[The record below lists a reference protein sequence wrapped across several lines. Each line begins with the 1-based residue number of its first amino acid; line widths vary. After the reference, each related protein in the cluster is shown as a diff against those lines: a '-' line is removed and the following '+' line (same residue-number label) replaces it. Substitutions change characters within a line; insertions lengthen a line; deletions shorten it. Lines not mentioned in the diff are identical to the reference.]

1 MKKDKTIIGLVLVS
15 LFFMFG
21 TFTLYRNY
29 GPYFAEIRQA
39 YQDKDALNL
48 DNELTESELADLF
61 TSHEYIKDPVDAD
74 YIAKWIKRRYN
85 EGGALAN
92 LGALNLNA
100 NKMVAVDAQANGGSQ
115 LHERLAMS
123 RRSLGFVDSTALK
136 HHLTVNPG
144 DSVIEVTVFMKDT
157 VGGWRGL
164 INRVR
169 QENKIP
175 VAGVP
180 VRLTEYKLKE
190 RNNYDATPDRFIAS
204 DSVIGWAVTNASGIA
219 VLPVKAGGSY
229 SVVPVRDGYEYG
241 REKGTVNGEITDK
254 TTSFAFE
261 EKPHKIT
268 PLDPMTYNRIKEDRA
283 LTVRTPEQWK
293 DNLIMAVI
301 IFLLSWWGGF
311 FVIKRIDRKLGKQ
324 SDGLML
330 IALMTM
336 TGISL
341 LAMFAIADPLVDRMM
356 GLDMAWGVFYGV
368 LALVAM
374 SSVNYVKFYRS
385 ESRIQG
391 GVLQF
396 DFLAQGINWL
406 AKPFAD
412 KLQSLK
418 QKRKPGGGLMALV
431 KTVGYFLG
439 MLLAVLLLP
448 VDIIRW
454 LLKKCGL
461 SSDRIKQTFS
471 MVSWPQGI
479 GYMLVA
485 LMLVVLLRIF
495 GSGPEGSG
503 ARVNLGPLQPSEISK
518 YLVVVFMA
526 AFFATNAEKI
536 RGYATRIDDLILKL
550 KFQARTIIIMVLCL
564 GLLLGCYVLLISDMG
579 PALVLIVTFLFIYS
593 IARGDFLQL
602 ILGVITFVLTMMFAS
617 WVNNTPT
624 TMAMFALLWLAAW
637 LAYGWLK
644 DKRIYESAIIMNLLF
659 LVFIQAGSWLTAMG
673 AESEGLRLN
682 NRVEA
687 AWSGVW
693 NNEVPGGDQVAQGL
707 WSLATG
713 GLFGQGLGRGNANL
727 VPAFHTDMIFLS
739 IGEVMGWVTLVLI
752 LVCLALML
760 HRSMLLARR
769 SGHPFL
775 FYLVSGIAIVIGV
788 QFFVIVLGSTGLI
801 PLTGVA
807 VPLLSYGK
815 SSLIMNLAA
824 FGIVISCSRIHAGK
838 NQEKQI
844 RKYDEVIASSS
855 LTFIL
860 MSVFL
865 GCTLLYYQFVQRDS
879 TLIRPAYVCDKDGN
893 RLQEYN
899 PRIMLL
905 VNKLNAGNIYDRNG
919 VLLAT
924 SDPAALTENLD
935 QLVLC
940 GLDRKKL
947 SELSHERM
955 KRYYPFAEDLF
966 FMLGDLNTKVLWG
979 SNDSY
984 PYGYLAEKRHLSHLR
999 GFDNLLTDDQKVVD
1013 TVTAKQHVY
1022 NRFLPAERTKKTL
1035 HFTHYNY
1042 EELLP
1047 MLKSG
1052 IKSGKVKK
1060 WNEQRNKRDLTLTI
1074 DANLQHLMQQQMA
1087 AVIKDDG
1094 FLKGQQRLRASVVVL
1109 DVNTGDLLTS
1119 SCYPLPDQDIIS
1131 QTGGVYNDN
1140 GEMFQAYTERDLGLT
1155 YQTQPGS
1162 TAKVMSALAGFMKLG
1177 DEAAKAHY
1185 FVYGDE
1191 RVHEGVE
1198 PSDNVNIHDAI
1209 VRSSNNF
1216 FVHFVNDQ
1224 DLHPQLDS
1232 IYRMAGIR
1240 LHIEEHESLTPYYFD
1255 MDPSFSYGAEMES
1268 LRVKSVNK
1276 YTNYMNNR
1284 RIKHQKFNWVETGH
1298 AWGQQN
1304 IYATPLNMARVVS
1317 MVANNGKFVP
1327 TRYVLKYGT
1336 GKKAKETHPAD
1347 AVSMVSNTRYLYSYM
1362 QDESD
1367 SHRKYPLP
1375 GARGNQTRMGGKTGT
1390 PMRAFGSAKKLKDDA
1405 WYICFINSN
1414 KQHGP
1419 LAIAVRLERSGVGSK
1434 KAVEFVAKAVV
1445 PALNNAGYQLQ

>member
-48 DNELTESELADLF
+48 DNELTDSELADLF
-61 TSHEYIKDPVDAD
+61 TSHGYFKDQADAD
-74 YIAKWIKRRYN
+74 YIAKWIKHRYN
-85 EGGALAN
+85 EGGAFAN
-92 LGALNLNA
+92 LGALNLNV
-100 NKMVAVDAQANGGSQ
+100 NKMMAVDALENGGPQ
-115 LHERLAMS
+115 LHERLSMS
-123 RRSLGFVDSTALK
+123 RGSLGIVDSIALQ
-136 HHLTVNPG
+136 HQLTVNPG
-144 DSVIEVTVFMKDT
+144 DNVIEVTVYMKDT

-164 INRVR
+164 INKLSR
-169 QENKIP
+169 ENNIP

-180 VRLTEYKLKE
+180 VRLTEYTLRE
-190 RNNYDATPDRFIAS
+190 SSIYDVTTDKYVVS
-204 DSVIGWAVTNASGIA
+204 DSVVGWAVTDASGIA
-219 VLPVKAGGSY
+219 VLPVKAGASY
-229 SVVPVRDGYEYG
+229 SVVPVKDGYEYG
-241 REKGTVNGEITDK
+241 REKGTVNGDITEK
-254 TTSFAFE
+254 TTNFAFE
-261 EKPHKIT
+261 ERPHKLT

-311 FVIKRIDRKLGKQ
+311 FVIKGIDRKLGKQ

-330 IALMTM
+330 ISLMAM

-341 LAMFAIADPLVDRMM
+341 LAMFAIVDPLVDRMM

-385 ESRIQG
+385 ESRTQC
-391 GVLQF
+391 GVMKF
-396 DFLAQGINWL
+396 DFLAQGLNWL
-406 AKPFAD
+406 VKPFGD
-412 KLQSLK
+412 KLKSLK
-418 QKRKPGGGLMALV
+418 QKEKSKSGLSVLM

-448 VDIIRW
+448 IDIIRW

-461 SSDRIKQTFS
+461 SSGKIKQKFS
-471 MVSWPQGI
+471 AISWPQGI
-479 GYMLVA
+479 GYMLMA
-485 LMLVVLLRIF
+485 LLLVVLLHFF

-518 YLVVVFMA
+518 FLVVVFMA

-536 RGYATRIDDLILKL
+536 RGYATKIEDLRLRL
-550 KFQARTIIIMVLCL
+550 KFQCRTIVIMVLCL
-564 GLLLGCYVLLISDMG
+564 GFLLGCYVLMISDMG
-579 PALVLIVTFLFIYS
+579 PALVLIVTFVFIYS

-602 ILGVITFVLTMMFAS
+602 ILGVISFVLTMMFAR
-617 WVNNTPT
+617 WLNNTPT
-624 TMAMFALLWLAAW
+624 TMTMFALLWLTVW
-637 LAYGWLK
+637 LAYGWIK
-644 DKRIYESAIIMNLLF
+644 DKRIYESAVIMNLFF
-659 LVFIQAGSWLTAMG
+659 LVFIQAGSWLTTLG

-682 NRVEA
+682 NRVAA

-739 IGEVMGWVTLVLI
+739 IGEVMGWVTLMLV
-752 LVCLALML
+752 LVCLALIL
-760 HRSMLLARR
+760 HRSLLLARR

-844 RKYDEVIASSS
+844 RKYDAVIASSS

-860 MSVFL
+860 MSIFL
-865 GCTLLYYQFVQRDS
+865 GSTLFYYQFVQRDS

-905 VNKLNAGNIYDRNG
+905 INRLNAGNIYDRNG

-924 SDPAALTENLD
+924 SDPAELTENLD
-935 QLVLC
+935 KLVLC
-940 GLDRKKL
+940 GLDRRKL
-947 SELSHERM
+947 SELSRERM

-999 GFDNLLTDDQKVVD
+999 GFDNLLTDDKKVVD

-1022 NRFLPAERTKKTL
+1022 SRFMPAKSIKETL
-1035 HFTHYNY
+1035 KFTHYNY
-1042 EELLP
+1042 EKLLP

-1052 IKSGKVKK
+1052 IKSSKVKK

-1074 DANLQHLMQQQMA
+1074 DANLQHVMQQQMA
-1087 AVIKDDG
+1087 AVIQEDAH
-1094 FLKGQQRLRASVVVL
+1094 LKNQQRLRASVVVL

-1131 QTGGVYNDN
+1131 QTRGVYHDN
-1140 GEMFQAYTERDLGLT
+1140 GDLFKAYTERDLGLT

-1177 DEAAKAHY
+1177 DEASNSHY
-1185 FVYGDE
+1185 YVYVDEQVHKNKEPFGD
-1191 RVHEGVE
+1191 VT
-1198 PSDNVNIHDAI
+1198 IHQAI
-1209 VRSSNNF
+1209 VKSSNNF
-1216 FVHFVNDQ
+1216 FVHFVNDK
-1224 DLHPQLDS
+1224 DLHTQLDS

-1240 LHIEEHESLTPYYFD
+1240 LHIKGQESLTPYFFD
-1255 MDPSFSYGAEMES
+1255 MDPSFSYGAEMDY
-1268 LRVKSVNK
+1268 LRRNSVEK
-1276 YTNYMNNR
+1276 YTTYMANRNNE
-1284 RIKHQKFNWVETGH
+1284 HESFNWVETGH

-1336 GKKAKETHPAD
+1336 GKKGKETHPAD
-1347 AVSMVSNTRYLYSYM
+1347 AVTMVSSTSTLYRYM

-1367 SHRKYPLP
+1367 THRNYPLP
-1375 GARGNQTRMGGKTGT
+1375 GASGNETRMGGKTGT
-1390 PMRAFGSAKKLKDDA
+1390 PMRDFGSAKELKDDS

-1419 LAIAVRLERSGVGSK
+1419 LAIAVRLERSGVSSK